1 MESPLIQNRLTNPAL
16 PYVVPFLLFIALMA
30 SAETIVNL
38 AGYSNSLDERW
49 LYGVRTAL
57 VSLAVVWYWPKYSE
71 LCRAANLRPAR
82 ILSAVAMGIVIFV
95 AWINLDFGWLKFG
108 ESTGFVPLNAD
119 GKILWAHVIPR
130 VLGAAILVPV
140 IEELF
145 WRSFLMR
152 WLERSD
158 FLTVVPSQIKMKSLV
173 ISSVLFALEHHL
185 WFAGLVAGLAYGWL
199 YMRTAN
205 LWYPIIAHA
214 TTNAVLGIWVIYTG
228 NWQFW

>member
-1 MESPLIQNRLTNPAL
+1 MESPLIQNRLANPAL
-16 PYVVPFLLFIALMA
+16 PYVAPFLLFIALMA
-30 SAETIVNL
+30 SSETIVNL
-38 AGYSNSLDERW
+38 AGLSNSFDERW
-49 LYGVRTAL
+49 LYAIRTVL
-57 VSLAVVWYWPKYSE
+57 VSLAVIWFWPKYSE
-71 LCRAANLRPAR
+71 LHRVFDLRLMQIIWA
-82 ILSAVAMGIVIFV
+82 LALGIVVFV
-95 AWINLDFGWLKFG
+95 AWINLDFGWLKMG
-108 ESTGFVPLNAD
+108 ESTGFVPLDAD
-119 GKILWAHVIPR
+119 GNILWAHVIPR
-130 VLGAAILVPV
+130 ILGAAILVPI

-158 FLTVVPSQIKMKSLV
+158 FLTVEPGQIKMKSLA
-173 ISSVLFALEHHL
+173 ISSAIFAVEHHL

-214 TTNAVLGIWVIYTG
+214 TTNAVLGIWVLHTG